1 MIKPWLFDIFMYTG
15 DPDPEAFDPALCQR
29 LYDQYLARWT
39 RAELRGLE
47 GVFFSEHHFRAFNLS
62 PSPNLLIAAVAQRT
76 STLRLGVMCNVVH
89 LHDPRRLAEECGM
102 LDYLT
107 GGRLEIGVGGGGNP
121 RETILAG
128 LDPAQI
134 PDRYASG
141 LAVLE
146 AAMTAPYLTRHD
158 QFARFD
164 HVPVR
169 PRPRQ
174 QPAPPIWMTSMSAA
188 SAERAA
194 RRGHKLALAWLPAEY
209 LRKIAD
215 AYRAAGAGQA
225 ADDPDRIGLRRRI
238 FLAPTQAEADDIVQA
253 APDSFIEGE
262 EISDPAVRAVLTNP
276 EDIIVG
282 TPATVAEILIEQARD
297 LQIGNLLLWTDFR
310 AFTPRHLNRC
320 HELIGRDLVPT
331 LRKAAL

>member
-1 MIKPWLFDIFMYTG
+1 M
-15 DPDPEAFDPALCQR
+15 
-29 LYDQYLARWT
+29 YDQYLARWAQ
-39 RAELRGLE
+39 AEQRGLE

-107 GGRLEIGVGGGGNP
+107 GGRLEIGVGAGGNP
-121 RETILAG
+121 RETVLAG
-128 LDPAQI
+128 QDPAQI
-134 PDRYASG
+134 PGRYASG
-141 LAVLE
+141 LAILE
-146 AAMTAPYLTRHD
+146 AAMTVPYLTRRD
-158 QFARFD
+158 EFAQFG

-174 QPAPPIWMTSMSAA
+174 QPAPPIWMTSLSAG

-194 RRGHKLALAWLPAEY
+194 RGGRKLALAWLPATSCA
-209 LRKIAD
+209 RSPTPTAP
-215 AYRAAGAGQA
+215 RAPARHAG
-225 ADDPDRIGLRRRI
+225 DPDRIGLRRRV
-238 FLAPTQAEADDIVQA
+238 FLAPTPAEADDIVHA
-253 APDSFIEGE
+253 AADSFIEGE
-262 EISDPAVRAVLTNP
+262 QISDPAVRAVLTDP

-282 TPATVAEILIEQARD
+282 APAAVAEILIAQARD

-310 AFTPRHLNRC
+310 AFTAGHLDRC
-320 HELIGRDLVPT
+320 HELIGRDLVPA

>member
-1 MIKPWLFDIFMYTG
+1 MIKPWLFDIFMYPG

-29 LYDQYLARWT
+29 MYDQYLARWAA
-39 RAELRGLE
+39 AERRGLE

-76 STLRLGVMCNVVH
+76 TTLRLGVMCNVVH

-107 GGRLEIGVGGGGNP
+107 SGRLEIGVGGGGNP
-121 RETILAG
+121 REAVLAG

-134 PDRYASG
+134 PGRYASG

-146 AAMTAPYLTRHD
+146 AAMAAPYLTCHD
-158 QFARFD
+158 EFVRFD
-164 HVPVR
+164 RVPVR

-174 QPAPPIWMTSMSAA
+174 RPAPPIWMTSLSAG

-194 RRGHKLALAWLPAEY
+194 RGGRKLALAWLPAEY

-215 AYRAAGAGQA
+215 AYRAAGTGPAAG
-225 ADDPDRIGLRRRI
+225 DPDRIGLRRRV
-238 FLAPTQAEADDIVQA
+238 FVAPTQAEADDIVHA

-262 EISDPAVRAVLTNP
+262 EISDPAVRAMLTNP

-282 TPATVAEILIEQARD
+282 TPAAVAEILIEQARD

-310 AFTPRHLNRC
+310 AFTAGHLDRC
-320 HELIGRDLVPT
+320 HELIGRNLVPA